1 MSLFANALNVRKYR
15 WLIIEL
21 VKREIKAK
29 YKQSILGYAWV
40 ILVPLVHL
48 VVMTVVFSLF
58 IRVPTGG
65 IPYPVFLFVALV
77 PWMFTTNAVAAAT
90 GSLLSNSQLI
100 TKIYLPREIFP
111 LSAVLSK
118 LVDLFL
124 SSIVLVII
132 MLYFKVS
139 FPVTIFYIFLIF
151 FFQFLLTLG
160 ISFILSAINV
170 FYRDVENMLGVFLM
184 VWMYL
189 TPVFYPPEL
198 IPAHLTPIFNLNPMM
213 GIINS
218 YRNVVLH
225 AALPPGESFLY
236 AAVFSV
242 TIFLLGFVFFRRRS
256 RYFADTI

>member
-1 MSLFANALNVRKYR
+1 MNVRKYR
-15 WLIIEL
+15 WLLYEL

-40 ILVPLVHL
+40 ILVPLIHL
-48 VVMTVVFSLF
+48 IVMTIVFSLF
-58 IRVPTGG
+58 IRLPTGG
-65 IPYPVFLFVALV
+65 VPYPVFLFVGLV
-77 PWMFTTNAVAAAT
+77 PWMFTSNAIASAT
-90 GSLLSNSQLI
+90 GSLLANSQLI

-118 LVDLFL
+118 MVDLVL
-124 SSIVLVII
+124 STIVLALI
-132 MLYFKVS
+132 MLYFGVAAN
-139 FPVTIFYIFLIF
+139 FTILYVPIIFI
-151 FFQFLLTLG
+151 FQFLLTLG

-170 FYRDVENMLGVFLM
+170 FYRDVENILGVLLM

-198 IPAHLTPIFNLNPMM
+198 IPENLTPILNLNPMV

-218 YRNVVLH
+218 YRNVLLYGV
-225 AALPPGESFLY
+225 APPLLSFVY
-236 AAVFSV
+236 AAIISTVVFY
-242 TIFLLGFVFFRRRS
+242 FGFAFFRRRS